1 MYMYIHV
8 QIYLSINISIC
19 VSVYLAIYIL
29 SINLSIY
36 LSLYLSICL
45 SINLS
50 ISALSVY
57 LSIFLCFCL
66 FVNLYIYICL
76 SVSLCVCLSVS
87 LSLCLSVS
95 LSLCLSVS
103 LSLSLSL
110 SSALSASLARSYF
123 LGGRK
128 EGSILF
134 ANGANG
140 GLPPNP
146 RASLS
151 HASLLPSLRV
161 FWILSDYQ
169 ARILFANGGL
179 RPPLGAKQNL
189 ASCDDYHQINIPNID
204 IFHVRRSGFIPPV
217 HQTSVVASIL
227 LALDHSYYC
236 YSYYYDQ
243 VNFLIQIFFDPY
255 P

>member
-1 MYMYIHV
+1 MYIHV

-66 FVNLYIYICL
+66 FVNLYIYIYVSL
-76 SVSLCVCLSVS
+76 SLCVSVS

-95 LSLCLSVS
+95 LSLCLSV
-103 LSLSLSL
+103 SLSLSL